1 MYTLKKNHPLIVC
14 LRKKYL
20 TWVLKSKPKRRLGVK
35 GQINTY

>member
-1 MYTLKKNHPLIVC
+1 MFT
-14 LRKKYL
+14 LRKKYP